1 MPRGRWHWSGRQWAS
16 ISVGCYLDALTP
28 GIGNAATDWGLVRT
42 GAAIVV
48 FVLVG
53 ILALLQ
59 LALGLEPKDDDILR
73 FDLDD
78 FQHFLAIYLLHVLVL
93 NLTSDSEIVS
103 QEQV

>member
-1 MPRGRWHWSGRQWAS
+1 MAHWSGSSAAN
-16 ISVGCYLDALTP
+16 SVGAALTP
-28 GIGNAATDWGLVRT
+28 GRGGLNAATDWGLVRT

-53 ILALLQ
+53 FLALLQ

-78 FQHFLAIYLLHVLVL
+78 FHHFLAIYLLHVLVL

-103 QEQV
+103 PEQV